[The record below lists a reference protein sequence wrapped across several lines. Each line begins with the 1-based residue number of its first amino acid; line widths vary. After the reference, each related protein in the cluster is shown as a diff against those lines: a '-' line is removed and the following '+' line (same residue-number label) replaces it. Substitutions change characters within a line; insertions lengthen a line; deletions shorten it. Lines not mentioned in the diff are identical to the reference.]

1 MTPDFHESEQIERS
15 YHDRLAIRTRGILI
29 SDETREREAKRRREQ
44 WHKLLDREEH
54 TEGDE
59 NDD

>member
-1 MTPDFHESEQIERS
+1 MFDLERIAREDSAARACGWFDRTEEGPHLREQNER
-15 YHDRLAIRTRGILI
+15 L
-29 SDETREREAKRRREQ
+29 RRRQQ